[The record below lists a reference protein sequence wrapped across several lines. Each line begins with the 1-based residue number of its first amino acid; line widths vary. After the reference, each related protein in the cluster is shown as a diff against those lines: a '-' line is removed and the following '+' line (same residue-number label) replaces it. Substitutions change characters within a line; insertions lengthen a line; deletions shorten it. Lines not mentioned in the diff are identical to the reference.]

1 MKHLKTGLITVGLAL
16 SATMMVATTAT
27 AKDLVIGMAC
37 DRTGPTQTVG
47 VVLCPA
53 YHDYVKLV
61 NSKGGLMGNK
71 VKVVEIDTQYK
82 VPASVEAYQRFK
94 KEGAVVVALWGTP
107 MTQAITPN
115 LNADKIPGTSPGF
128 GTAAAA
134 NGVKYPYLFP
144 MAASYWS
151 QAGAAVTFAKAEL
164 GGNIKGKK
172 IAYIFYDN
180 PAGREPIPVLEK
192 LAKKEAFELKKFAI
206 PPPGVEMKVQV
217 QDIVRRY
224 RADFVLSH
232 LFGKGPAVHIKEFK
246 RMGYPLKKVLSF
258 VWGAGEA
265 DINGAG
271 GWAKAQGYNALN
283 FAGVGSDYAVLDE
296 IKALYKKE
304 GKTGPEEMAST
315 VYYNRGIL
323 AAAVHLKAMELAV
336 KAKGSGD
343 ITGTDVQKGFL
354 AIKNFKLGGILPPL
368 DFTDLDHEGG
378 GWARVFRV
386 EGDNFV
392 PASDWIRGYRDVVIQ
407 MLKEDH

>member
-1 MKHLKTGLITVGLAL
+1 MNHLKTGLLMAGMVAGV
-16 SATMMVATTAT
+16 ATMATSAVQ
-27 AKDLVIGMAC
+27 AKTLIVGMAC
-37 DRTGPTQTVG
+37 DRTGPTQSVG

-53 YHDYVKLV
+53 YHDYVKLI
-61 NSKGGLMGNK
+61 NSKGGVMGNK
-71 VKVVEIDTQYK
+71 VKVIEIDTQYK

-115 LNADKIPGTSPGF
+115 LNADHIPGTSPGF

-134 NGVKYPYLFP
+134 NGEKYPYLFP

-151 QAGAAVTFAKAEL
+151 QAGAAVTFAKQEL
-164 GGNIKGKK
+164 GGDMKGKK
-172 IAYIFYDN
+172 IAFIFYDN
-180 PAGREPIPVLEK
+180 PAGREPLPVLDK
-192 LAKKEAFELKKFAI
+192 LAKMEGFELKKFAI

-224 RADFVLSH
+224 RADFVISH

-246 RMGYPLKKVLSF
+246 RMGFPLKKVLSF
-258 VWGAGEA
+258 VWGAGES

-283 FAGVGSDYAVLDE
+283 FAGVGSDYAILDE
-296 IKALYKKE
+296 IKAMYKAQ
-304 GKTGPEEMAST
+304 GKDGPKQMVNS
-315 VYYNRGIL
+315 VYYNRGIM
-323 AAAVHLKAMELAV
+323 AAAVHLKAMEMAI

-343 ITGTDVQKGFL
+343 ITGEDVQKGFL
-354 AIKNFKLGGILPPL
+354 AIKDFRLDGILPPL
-368 DFTDLDHEGG
+368 DFTELDHEGG

-386 EGDNFV
+386 EGDGFV
-392 PASDWIRGYRDVVIQ
+392 PAGDWLRGYRDVVIE
-407 MLKEDH
+407 MLKAE

>member
-1 MKHLKTGLITVGLAL
+1 MKHLKKGLLMAGMVAGA
-16 SATMMVATTAT
+16 ATMAASSVQ
-27 AKDLVIGMAC
+27 AKDLVVGMAC

-47 VVLCPA
+47 VMLCPG
-53 YHDYVKLV
+53 YHDYVKLI
-61 NSKGGLMGNK
+61 NSKGGIMGNK
-71 VKVVEIDTQYK
+71 VKVLEIDTQYK

-94 KEGAVVVALWGTP
+94 KEGALVVALWGTP

-115 LNADKIPGTSPGF
+115 LNADHIPGTSPGF

-134 NGVKYPYLFP
+134 NGIKYPYLFP

-164 GGNIKGKK
+164 GGEIKGKK
-172 IAYIFYDN
+172 IAFIYYDN

-192 LAKKEAFELKKFAI
+192 LAKMEGFELKKFAI

-217 QDIVRRY
+217 QDITRRY
-224 RADFVLSH
+224 RADFVISH
-232 LFGKGPAVHIKEFK
+232 LFGKGPAVHIKAFK
-246 RMGYPLKKVLSF
+246 RMGYPLKKLLSF

-283 FAGVGSDYAVLDE
+283 FAGVGSDYPILDE
-296 IKALYKKE
+296 IKAMYKAE
-304 GKTGPEEMAST
+304 GKEPPKQMAST
-315 VYYNRGIL
+315 VYYNRGIF
-323 AAAVHLKAMELAV
+323 AAAVHLKAMEMAI
-336 KAKGSGD
+336 KAKGSAD
-343 ITGTDVQKGFL
+343 ITGEDVQKGFL
-354 AIKNFKLGGILPPL
+354 AIKDFKLGGILPPL
-368 DFTDLDHEGG
+368 NFTNLDHEGG

-392 PASDWIRGYRDVVIQ
+392 PAGDWIRGYRDVVMQ

>member
-1 MKHLKTGLITVGLAL
+1 
-16 SATMMVATTAT
+16 
-27 AKDLVIGMAC
+27 
-37 DRTGPTQTVG
+37 
-47 VVLCPA
+47 
-53 YHDYVKLV
+53 
-61 NSKGGLMGNK
+61 
-71 VKVVEIDTQYK
+71 
-82 VPASVEAYQRFK
+82 
-94 KEGAVVVALWGTP
+94 

-192 LAKKEAFELKKFAI
+192 LAKMEAFELKKFAI

-246 RMGYPLKKVLSF
+246 RMGYPLKKLLSF

-283 FAGVGSDYAVLDE
+283 FAGVGSNYGVLDE

-304 GKTGPEEMAST
+304 GKTGPKEMAST

-343 ITGTDVQKGFL
+343 INGTDVQKGFL
-354 AIKNFKLGGILPPL
+354 AIKDFKLGGILPPL
-368 DFTDLDHEGG
+368 DFTDIDHEGG